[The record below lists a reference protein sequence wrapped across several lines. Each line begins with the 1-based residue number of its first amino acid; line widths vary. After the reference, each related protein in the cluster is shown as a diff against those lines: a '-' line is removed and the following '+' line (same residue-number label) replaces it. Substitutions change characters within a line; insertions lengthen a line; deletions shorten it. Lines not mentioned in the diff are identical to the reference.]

1 MNSIFD
7 KTTIDAFK
15 ARISKLDASNKAQ
28 WGKMNAKQM
37 LKHCIENEQMLLRE
51 KTFKPVF
58 IGKIF
63 GKMALKSDIKD
74 DRPLGKNSP
83 THPDLR
89 IKEVHEPFEVLIA
102 EWKTLLDKYPAIESS
117 HYSNFRHPFFQ
128 KMDASQ
134 VSRFA
139 VKHIDHHLRQF
150 GV

>member
-1 MNSIFD
+1 MKSIFN
-7 KTTIDAFK
+7 KSTIAEFK
-15 ARISKLDASNKAQ
+15 ERIKKLNETNKAQ

-37 LKHCIENEQMLLRE
+37 LKHCIENERMLLRE

-89 IKEVHEPFEVLIA
+89 IKEVNEPFDKLVA
-102 EWKTLLDKYPAIESS
+102 EWITLLDKYPSIEPS
-117 HYSNFRHPFFQ
+117 HYSDFRHPFFQ
-128 KMDASQ
+128 KMDASK
-134 VSRFA
+134 VSPFA
-139 VKHIDHHLRQF
+139 VKHVDHHLRQF

>member
-7 KTTIDAFK
+7 NTVIDAFK
-15 ARISKLDASNKAQ
+15 TRINKLDESSEAK
-28 WGKMNAKQM
+28 WGKMNVKQM
-37 LKHCIENEQMLLRE
+37 LRHCIENERMLLRE
-51 KTFKPVF
+51 KVFKPVF

-74 DRPLGKNSP
+74 DRPFGKNSP

-89 IKEVHEPFEVLIA
+89 IKEVHEPFDALIA
-102 EWKTLLDKYPAIESS
+102 EWITLLDKYPSIEPS
-117 HYSNFRHPFFQ
+117 HYSDFRHPFFQ

-134 VSRFA
+134 VGKFA
-139 VKHIDHHLRQF
+139 FKHVDHHLRQF

>member
-1 MNSIFD
+1 MNSIFN
-7 KTTIDAFK
+7 KTTVAAFK
-15 ARISKLDASNKAQ
+15 VRISKLDESNKAE
-28 WGKMNAKQM
+28 WGRMNVKQM
-37 LKHCIENEQMLLRE
+37 LKHCIENERMLLRE

-63 GKMALKSDIKD
+63 GKMVLKSDIKD

-89 IKEVHEPFEVLIA
+89 IKDVHENFEALIT
-102 EWKTLLDKYPAIESS
+102 EWIDLLDKYPTIESS
-117 HYSNFRHPFFQ
+117 HYLDFRHPFFQ

-134 VSRFA
+134 VGRFA
-139 VKHIDHHLRQF
+139 FKHVDHHLRQF